1 MYISERQE
9 KGNCRDNLGCIWC
22 SNSQLSLLPFSCL
35 FSSGVNPL
43 ASAHRMHFGDYDTY
57 PDHFKATLPL
67 TVAAYCFFVTPS
79 PSVSSKKGA
88 NLVLVQV
95 KDWEKSHSELFQTSD
110 GQTLTAIIYP
120 AEVCRSKANCV
131 NSSLWICNSLTNR
144 LIVRTGKCLRSTA
157 ANKGVEF

>member
-22 SNSQLSLLPFSCL
+22 SNSQLSLFPFSCL

-43 ASAHRMHFGDYDTY
+43 ASAHRMHFGDYDAY
-57 PDHFKATLPL
+57 PEHFKATLPL
-67 TVAAYCFFVTPS
+67 TVAAYCFFCDS
-79 PSVSSKKGA
+79 PSLCLLKKRA

-95 KDWEKSHSELFQTSD
+95 KDWERSHSELLQTSD
-110 GQTLTAIIYP
+110 GQTPTAIIYP

-144 LIVRTGKCLRSTA
+144 LIVRTGNCLRWTA